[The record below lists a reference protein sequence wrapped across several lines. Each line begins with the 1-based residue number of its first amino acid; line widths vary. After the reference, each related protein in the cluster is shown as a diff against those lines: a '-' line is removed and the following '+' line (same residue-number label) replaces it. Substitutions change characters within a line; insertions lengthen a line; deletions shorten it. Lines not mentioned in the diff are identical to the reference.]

1 MPLTLK
7 VVCHG
12 EIRRAQLSG
21 TGQSYGAV
29 VELVCRL
36 FQGMAEFPSSFTLRY
51 EDDDGDHVTVSSDSE
66 MAEAFRL
73 ATAAKW
79 SSLRL
84 TVVPKP
90 SAAPTPTATVVEE
103 TDRKAA
109 DEWDFV
115 PPATASGNKAA
126 SGMLQMILNLCAT
139 DKELQALASQPNI
152 QAALQ
157 RAFSNDEMLR
167 NPEAMESIMA
177 SLCESDPEFAAFHN
191 LVTNKMN
198 AQGPP
203 AVHEGVTCD
212 KSGMCPIVGNRYHK
226 KGENYDL
233 CEAEYAKLEEAE
245 KALFETIARP
255 HNEGMPPPMAGGGMM
270 GMSDVPPSARNAMQH
285 GMMPPMHGCPM
296 ANGGVPPMHGCPMAN
311 GGVPP
316 MHGAMGS
323 QQPVPEPN
331 DMKEVIERIC
341 SEDPELKAMSEKT
354 KIKNSLRTIFETTDP
369 IERDEIM
376 KALFLDPEFKAFFD
390 RVNEKIQEFMMVS
403 MAGPGGPMSGAS
415 STPFG
420 SGGQNPWDGVGMPPV
435 NSGPGVPMMGSP
447 FAPPGGGMNPA
458 MMMQMMSQM
467 GGGPG
472 GMSGPPPM
480 GMNSTNSMGSGPAM
494 NPAMMMQ
501 MMSQMGGG
509 PGGRSGFPQMPQMG
523 GGPGGMSGFPQ
534 MPHMGGFPGGPG
546 GPNPEMMMRMMAQ
559 MHGERS
565 NAPTEENQENA
576 WMYM

>member
-296 ANGGVPPMHGCPMAN
+296 ANGGVPPMHG
-311 GGVPP
+311 
-316 MHGAMGS
+316 AMGS

-467 GGGPG
+467 GGGTG
-472 GMSGPPPM
+472 GM
-480 GMNSTNSMGSGPAM
+480 
-494 NPAMMMQ
+494 
-501 MMSQMGGG
+501 
-509 PGGRSGFPQMPQMG
+509 SGFPQMPQMG